1 MIRVRKIEE
10 WKKIY
15 RENKNKSIGLVPT
28 MGYLHQGHMS
38 LVKKA
43 KQESDLVVVSIF
55 VNPLQFGENEDFSTY
70 PRDLERDAGLAEQAG
85 VDYLFIP
92 DVKEMYPQPIET
104 NITVKNVTEVMCGRS
119 RPGHFDGVS
128 TVVTKLF
135 NIIQPDYAYFG
146 QKDAQQIAVLEQM
159 VHDLNSPVQIRPCP
173 TLREEDGLAMSS
185 RNVYLSSEEREQ
197 ATTLYQTLRRTVQ
210 SIQQGERD
218 VQQLRSEMENQIST
232 APLAE
237 IDYIDIRQFPS
248 LTYQDKIEGK
258 VILALAVKFGKTRLI
273 DNMIIEL

>member
-10 WKKIY
+10 WRKIY

-28 MGYLHQGHMS
+28 MGFLHQGHMS
-38 LVKKA
+38 LIEKA

-55 VNPLQFGENEDFSTY
+55 VNPLQFGENEDFATY
-70 PRDLERDAGLAEQAG
+70 PRDLERDAALAQQAE

-92 DVKEMYPQPIET
+92 DVEEMYPQPT
-104 NITVKNVTEVMCGRS
+104 KTHVTVKNMTEVMCGRS
-119 RPGHFDGVS
+119 RPGHFDGVA

-135 NIIQPDYAYFG
+135 NIVQPDYAYFG

-159 VHDLNSPVQIRPCP
+159 VADLNSPVQIRPCP

-197 ATTLYQTLRRTVQ
+197 AVILHQTLQAALQKVE
-210 SIQQGERD
+210 QGERD
-218 VQQLRSEMENQIST
+218 SQRLKSEMTNLIRT
-232 APLAE
+232 ASLAKVDYVE
-237 IDYIDIRQFPS
+237 ILQFPS
-248 LTYQDKIEGK
+248 LAYQDKIEGK
-258 VILALAVKFGKTRLI
+258 VIIALAVKFGKTRLI
-273 DNMIIEL
+273 DNMIVEL

>member
-10 WKKIY
+10 WRKIY
-15 RENKNKSIGLVPT
+15 RENKNKVIGLVPT

-38 LVKKA
+38 LIEKA
-43 KQESDLVVVSIF
+43 KQDSDLVVVSIF

-70 PRDLERDAGLAEQAG
+70 PRDLERDTALALQAG
-85 VDYLFIP
+85 ADFLFIP
-92 DVKEMYPQPIET
+92 EVEEMYPQPTQT
-104 NITVKNVTEVMCGRS
+104 NVTIKNMTEVMCGRS
-119 RPGHFDGVS
+119 RPGHFDGVA

-159 VHDLNSPVQIRPCP
+159 VSDLNLPVQIRPCS

-197 ATTLYQTLRRTVQ
+197 AVIMYQTLRAATQ
-210 SIQQGERD
+210 KIEQGERD
-218 VQQLRSEMENQIST
+218 NQSLKMEMANLIST
-232 APLAE
+232 ASLAKV
-237 IDYIDIRQFPS
+237 DYIEIRQFPS
-248 LTYQDKIEGK
+248 LDYQEKIEGR
-258 VILALAVKFGKTRLI
+258 VIIALAVKFGKTRLI
-273 DNMIIEL
+273 DNMILEL